1 MPQIVTEDFQ
11 KSLRSSPH
19 GKRKNG
25 TEIDELYCAM
35 ETSENPLDRTIQLI
49 AEFHGPW
56 SGGSVEL
63 TDFTSFVASAL
74 KSSPMAQQAVQTASQ
89 ALDAVN
95 AVNRI
100 VDSAVGKHSP
110 LTCAIM
116 PAPLLREFLNRA
128 QKLHPSINMY
138 LQMNIGSFPYF
149 QQISEDIGLFA
160 SIVMNQSSID
170 PMMWPLQGG
179 VGCLNTNSR
188 MNINTYL
195 KMAEDIFN
203 LMDNANNLTNTL
215 FLRSM
220 AKQNNMSFLHPEYSK
235 ENPIAH
241 GHNFTMDVFNAARN
255 IAAMAPCLAAVLSI
269 AGDVIRLI
277 NKFLCLKELNRY
289 SVEGFEISMNEGP
302 NGEAVTYIVDQS
314 GRPMHD
320 NEKGNDLTDPTN
332 DSILGTK
339 IEYKNETN

>member
-1 MPQIVTEDFQ
+1 MPQVVTEDFR
-11 KSLRSSPH
+11 KTIRSSPH

-25 TEIDELYCAM
+25 TEFDELYSAM

-49 AEFHGPW
+49 SEFHGPW

-63 TDFTSFVASAL
+63 TDFTSFIASRLRSA
-74 KSSPMAQQAVQTASQ
+74 PIIQQAIQTANQ

-95 AVNRI
+95 AINNLVN
-100 VDSAVGKHSP
+100 SSVGKQSP

-116 PAPLLREFLNRA
+116 PAAMLREFLNRA

-138 LQMNIGSFPYF
+138 IQMNINSFPYF

-179 VGCLNTNSR
+179 VGCLETNSR
-188 MNINTYL
+188 MNLNTYL

-203 LMDNANNLTNTL
+203 LMDNANNLTNAL

-220 AKQNNMSFLHPEYSK
+220 AKQNNMSFMHPEYSK
-235 ENPIAH
+235 ERPIAH
-241 GHNFTMDVFNAARN
+241 GHNFTMDVFNGARN
-255 IAAMAPCLAAVLSI
+255 IAAIAPCLAAVISI

-277 NKFLCLKELNRY
+277 NKFLCLKELKRY

-302 NGEAVTYIVDQS
+302 NGEPVTYIVDQS
-314 GRPMHD
+314 SRPMYD
-320 NEKGNDLTDPTN
+320 NEISNDLTDPTN
-332 DSILGTK
+332 DKVLK
-339 IEYKNETN
+339 AKQEYRNEKS